1 MGATAPTKEEYAAMG
16 ELMAT
21 GSSATRK
28 RVMELMNSGLNLS
41 AVFMD
46 LGISA
51 SQIREG
57 KRLRED
63 IRKPDMFTPTRDRS
77 LLQERIRSTRQG
89 INDVSQDLAPA
100 ELANLDQYLKDIGNA
115 RIASGGQASIFGS
128 MGNAA
133 SMRRRRG
140 GLQIAALGSQIKQ
153 QRRGE
158 LNQLVGMDLADRS
171 AYEGRKLQANEL
183 DLDRYYKETA
193 DAAGLE
199 SAGRANQRQSI
210 YNLLPSVSQFGEN
223 VGDIKWGN
231 MFGNRGS
238 KRVEQINIPSGSSPA
253 NTMDI
258 FYDQINLGGY

>member
-1 MGATAPTKEEYAAMG
+1 MTPEELQENIRAMMQQFAG
-16 ELMAT
+16 GNSEKKKLA
-21 GSSATRK
+21 
-28 RVMELMNSGLNLS
+28 MEIMNNALNLG
-41 AVFMD
+41 AGFMD
-46 LGISA
+46 LGIA
-51 SQIREG
+51 GSQIREG
-57 KRLRED
+57 KRLREG

-77 LLQERIRSTRQG
+77 LLSERIRSTRQG

-171 AYEGRKLQANEL
+171 AYEGRKLTANEL
-183 DLDRYYKETA
+183 DLQRYYNETA

-199 SAGRANQRQSI
+199 AAGRQNQRDSI
-210 YNLLPSVSQFGEN
+210 YGLLPSVSQFGES

-231 MFGNRGS
+231 MFGNRGR

-253 NTMDI
+253 ATMDV
-258 FYDQINLGGY
+258 FRNQINLGGY